1 VTPPKVDLDA
11 DFSVKIEG
19 LDTLIDADDLHAAL
33 TSGGDSMKT
42 RIRSDVGL
50 DEDPAID
57 DLSNNTLGPID
68 QTLQDNA
75 ERLPASD
82 GTLPPPPP
90 VGTPLNMKIR
100 SRRSGQPRER
110 PQHESR
116 P

>member
-1 VTPPKVDLDA
+1 
-11 DFSVKIEG
+11 
-19 LDTLIDADDLHAAL
+19 
-33 TSGGDSMKT
+33 
-42 RIRSDVGL
+42 VGL

-90 VGTPLNMKIR
+90 VGTPLVYEDPVTPVWPTC
-100 SRRSGQPRER
+100 RRPPDEHPTQ
-110 PQHESR
+110 
-116 P
+116 